1 MIRLLCYAVL
11 VVGLAAGAV
20 YFAERPGQVTVQWMG
35 VSVTTSVGV
44 LLATAAVIFV
54 VTSALYRVWHAM
66 RRGPAQWKRERAVRR
81 QEQGYR
87 TLTQGLVAVAAG
99 DPKTAQRLGKKA
111 GKLTNDPVC
120 LLLQAQASQ
129 LEGDHEAAHEFFT
142 KMLDNPETEFL
153 GRRGLLVEATR
164 NGEWQLALEH
174 ARRAYALRP
183 ETPWVNT
190 ALFELEARAGNW
202 SSAQKTMENA
212 VKRKIVKPQ
221 NAPRQKAVV
230 MTERALAA
238 KERGHAEEA
247 LSLAREAHG
256 LAPDLVPATAL
267 AADLLIAAGRGRA
280 AAGILMEGWKRQ
292 PHPDFTCLF
301 AAIAPDETPVR
312 RVQRFQFLIKRNP
325 EHEESDLAVAEAA
338 VAAKFW
344 DTARTHLER
353 LSGKGESQRYY
364 RLMARLA
371 EDEKEDAEAA
381 RQWMQRAQGAPAD
394 PAWSCDNCGII
405 LARWRAR
412 CGACGTFDSLSWR
425 TADSARST
433 SAVSN
438 RLPLFR
444 DKDERPE
451 GDLVDAGGA
460 RQ

>member
-1 MIRLLCYAVL
+1 MFRFLWYVFL

-20 YFAERPGQVTVQWMG
+20 YFAERPGRVTVEWMG
-35 VSVTTSVGV
+35 VSVIANVGILLVTIAGVIALGSV
-44 LLATAAVIFV
+44 A
-54 VTSALYRVWHAM
+54 YRSWHAM
-66 RRGPAQWKRERAVRR
+66 RRGPRQWKRERAAKR
-81 QEQGYR
+81 QEEGYR

-99 DPKTAQRLGKKA
+99 DPKTAQQLGKKA
-111 GKLTNDPVC
+111 GKLTKDPVC

-129 LEGDHEAAHEFFT
+129 LEGDHDSAHDYFT

-164 NGEWQLALEH
+164 NGDWQLALEH

-183 ETPWVNT
+183 ETAWVNT

-202 SSAQKTMENA
+202 ASAQKTMENA
-212 VKRKIVKPQ
+212 VKRKIVKPRS
-221 NAPRQKAVV
+221 APRQKAVV
-230 MTERALAA
+230 LAERALLARDA
-238 KERGHAEEA
+238 GHAEEA

-267 AADLLIAAGRGRA
+267 AADLLIAAGRGRSA
-280 AAGILMEGWKRQ
+280 ASILMDGWKRQ
-292 PHPDFTCLF
+292 PHPDFARLF

-325 EHEESDLAVAEAA
+325 DHEESDLAVAEAA

-344 DTARTHLER
+344 DTARTHLEK
-353 LSGKGESQRYY
+353 LSGGVESQRYC

-371 EDEKEDAEAA
+371 EGETEDTEAA
-381 RQWMQRAQGAPAD
+381 EKWMRRAQGAPAD
-394 PAWSCDNCGII
+394 PAWSCDNCGNI
-405 LARWRAR
+405 APRWRAR
-412 CGACGTFDSLSWR
+412 CGACGAFDTLAWR
-425 TADSARST
+425 TADAARST

-438 RLPLFR
+438 RLPDLTGTE
-444 DKDERPE
+444 DPPE
-451 GDLVDAGGA
+451 GDLVDAGAA